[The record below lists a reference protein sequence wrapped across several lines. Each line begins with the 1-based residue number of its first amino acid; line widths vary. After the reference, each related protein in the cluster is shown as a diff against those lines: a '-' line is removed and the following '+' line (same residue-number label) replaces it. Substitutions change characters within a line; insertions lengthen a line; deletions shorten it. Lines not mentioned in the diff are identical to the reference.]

1 MLEFIFLMGYNFSKL
16 FIDLICMRYKQIY
29 LVGLLIPI
37 AIGRQ
42 PTSLTFY
49 FKIEPSIR
57 LAPLSLR

>member
-1 MLEFIFLMGYNFSKL
+1 MGYNFSKL

-42 PTSLTFY
+42 ATSLTFY